1 MGTFFYSYLNSA
13 ISILTAYKGE
23 EPFAVFIKNYF
34 RRNKKF
40 GSRDR
45 KIISD
50 LCFGYL
56 RIGRSAE
63 NLAVSEQIPIGFFLT
78 HVVDNGFLL
87 TTRQDWIQ
95 YLDKPPEKKL
105 ALVKEAFPAVD
116 FQYIFPFFSFLSPG
130 IDPAAFSIH
139 HLQKPPFFL
148 RVRPGKWKSVTGS
161 LERSG
166 IPFSTVGEDVLVV
179 RSNIDIEKNLRVG
192 IDCIVQ
198 DIGSQKTAES
208 LKSVSVFPQS
218 IWDACAGSGGK
229 SIMVSD
235 LYPSASLYVSD
246 IREDILDELERRFAL
261 AGIHPQKVFCTDLE
275 QSLSAQ
281 VAYSNLPTGGVE
293 LIIADVPCSGSGTW
307 GRAPEW
313 LRIFDH
319 EWIGEYQKRQIR
331 IVSNLVQHLKPGG
344 YLLYITCS
352 VFKAENEEVVEAIC
366 AKTDVKLVGSQL
378 ISGVETGGDH
388 LFTALLQK

>member
-1 MGTFFYSYLNSA
+1 MGTYFHSYQNSA
-13 ISILTAYKGE
+13 VSILTAYKEE
-23 EPFAVFIKNYF
+23 EPFAFFIKNYF
-34 RRNKKF
+34 RKHKKF

-56 RIGRSAE
+56 RIGRSGE
-63 NLAVSEQIPIGFFLT
+63 NLSVAEQILIGFFLT

-87 TTRQDWIQ
+87 AIRQDWIQ
-95 YLDKPPEKKL
+95 YLDEPVEKKI
-105 ALVKEAFPAVD
+105 ALVREVFPAFE
-116 FQYIFPFFSFLSPG
+116 FQHIFPFSSFLSVG
-130 IDPAAFSIH
+130 IDPATFSIH

-161 LERSG
+161 LEESG
-166 IPFSTVGEDVLVV
+166 IPFASVGEDALVV
-179 RSNIDIEKNLRVG
+179 RSNIDIEKILRVG

-198 DIGSQKTAES
+198 DISSQKTAQL
-208 LKSVSVFPQS
+208 LKPVSFLPQS

-235 LYPSASLYVSD
+235 FYPSASLYVSD
-246 IREDILDELERRFAL
+246 IRGDILGELDRRFEL
-261 AGIHPQKVFCTDLE
+261 AGIHPEKVFCTDLE

-281 VAYSNLPTGGVE
+281 VAYSNLPPGGVD

-319 EWIGEYQKRQIR
+319 ELIGEYQKRQIR
-331 IVSNLVQHLKPGG
+331 IVSNLTQHLKPGG

-352 VFKAENEEVVEAIC
+352 VFKAENEEVVEALC
-366 AKTDVKLVGSQL
+366 AHSDLKLVGSQL
-378 ISGVETGGDH
+378 ISGIETGGDH
-388 LFTALLQK
+388 LFTVLLQI